1 MCAVIALQW
10 WPQWRDVR
18 RIPVTLCAV
27 LVFAGRVAEAEAK
40 RPLAQID
47 LAAVSA
53 PFNRALQQAKGFPAN
68 VQLRFLGE
76 DQLAVSSMDDWY
88 YPAYGHLATKN
99 FHFTLDIISLIGGS
113 LKPSNQLRFET
124 ETSDSSFVALPSGKL
139 IVDTG
144 RELTVLD
151 QSQHTALR
159 GTAEQAC
166 DAPPGMDLDGP
177 FRTRLLAG
185 SEEIGF
191 VSVERADRKSLAEGP
206 PIPLDTWNCWF
217 STTTLRLLARTNMK
231 LGGPGPTAT
240 ARGQLVYSHS
250 WSTSPAGDH
259 IIAFPASSSC
269 VAPALERIAPEVN
282 LLRAEAASVF
292 RCKKGAILIELGEE
306 MSVIHL
312 KGEDDWYFRTDAW
325 NVPLAIFVGGS
336 FHVPLFGGNFSGRT
350 DTRLVNYRTG
360 VSIELPDIKINVHS
374 DVYAGPT
381 LQYAISPGGHH
392 VAVLSGPV
400 LTIFD
405 VPQGLLN

>member
-1 MCAVIALQW
+1 MWTVIGCSPGCSSL
-10 WPQWRDVR
+10 RV
-18 RIPVTLCAV
+18 VTLCSV
-27 LVFAGRVAEAEAK
+27 LVFAGRLAEAEAR

-68 VQLRFLGE
+68 VQLSFLGE

-88 YPAYGHLATKN
+88 YPLYGHVATKK

-124 ETSDSSFVALPSGKL
+124 ETSDSSFAALPSGKL
-139 IVDTG
+139 IVNT
-144 RELTVLD
+144 RKELTVLD
-151 QSQHTALR
+151 ESLHVALR
-159 GTAEQAC
+159 GTVEQAC
-166 DAPPGMDLDGP
+166 DAPPGMDLDEP
-177 FRTRLLAG
+177 FWTRLLAG

-191 VSVERADRKSLAEGP
+191 VSVERAGRINLTEGP

-217 STTTLRLLARTNMK
+217 STTTLQLVARTNMK
-231 LGGPGPTAT
+231 LVLPGPAST
-240 ARGQLVYSHS
+240 ARGLLVDSHS
-250 WSTSPAGDH
+250 WSFSPTGQH
-259 IIAFPASSSC
+259 IMAFPASSSC

-292 RCKKGAILIELGEE
+292 RCKKGAILIERGEE
-306 MSVIHL
+306 KSVIRL

-325 NVPLAIFVGGS
+325 KVPLAIFVGGS

-350 DTRLVNYRTG
+350 ATRLVNYRTG

-400 LTIFD
+400 LAIFD
-405 VPQGLLN
+405 VPQSLLN